1 MLTLIGSLLGFGT
14 SFLPKVMEYFQ
25 DRQDKAHELKL
36 MAVQAEIQERIAHV
50 KLQAVHVDAGI
61 REAEALLKHDSS
73 LHKRASQWVVNLAAS
88 VRPVV
93 TYLYFAEFVL
103 LTFLLAA
110 GYIAG
115 EQFDQIWDAE
125 TKALFATI
133 VTFWFGN
140 RLFGRRQ
147 ST

>member
-25 DRQDKAHELKL
+25 DRQDKAHELAMTEKL
-36 MAVQAEIQERIAHV
+36 AEVQERIENV
-50 KLQAVHVDAGI
+50 RLQATHVDAGI
-61 REAEALLKHDSS
+61 RESEAVLTHSAALQS
-73 LHKRASQWVVNLAAS
+73 RAAGWIVSLAAS

-93 TYLYFAEFVL
+93 TYLFFAEFAL

-110 GYIAG
+110 GWIA
-115 EQFDQIWDAE
+115 EEEFNQIWDAD

-140 RLFGRRQ
+140 RLFGRKP
-147 ST
+147 TT